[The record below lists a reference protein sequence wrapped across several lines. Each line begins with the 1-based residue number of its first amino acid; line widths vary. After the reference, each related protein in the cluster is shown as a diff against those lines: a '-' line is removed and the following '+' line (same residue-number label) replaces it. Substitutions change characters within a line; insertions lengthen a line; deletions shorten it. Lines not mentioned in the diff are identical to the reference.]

1 MSENHGYRYN
11 VNKLM
16 LEFPYYVN
24 EFIQSKDTV
33 PLSIASIYSYFLEFR
48 KYLKWMNE
56 NNITNH
62 ASIKEITLKEM
73 ENVKKRELEA
83 FVLHERLRL
92 ESKCGSNTHT
102 SSLNRTIAA
111 IKSLYNYLCE
121 QTEDSNGNTYMTR
134 NVSRLIHIRKK
145 SETLHYRAAQ
155 LEGKLFLGDETKA
168 FLEFVEQD

>member
-33 PLSIASIYSYFLEFR
+33 PLSIASIYSYCLEFR
-48 KYLKWMNE
+48 KYLKWMSE

-62 ASIKEITLKEM
+62 ANIKEITLKEM
-73 ENVKKRELEA
+73 ENVTKRELEA

-102 SSLNRTIAA
+102 SALNRTFAA

-145 SETLHYRAAQ
+145 KRNLALPCGST
-155 LEGKLFLGDETKA
+155 
-168 FLEFVEQD
+168 